1 MQYLNVL
8 LESLDDENQAYFYGE
23 RLVID
28 YVLLT
33 AIQRE
38 AEEVNKKLREEI
50 YRLMNNIVG
59 SLHVNMFIVK
69 VNYLVDEAILAF
81 MDVCGNKR
89 QVRCV
94 AQKRLMV
101 WVAEED
107 RHDFQIYGFYR
118 LHQ

>member
-38 AEEVNKKLREEI
+38 VEEVNKRLREEI

-59 SLHVNMFIVK
+59 SLQWCGVQKKIVVTFRSMDIIGFIIELPIE
-69 VNYLVDEAILAF
+69 LVPFPI
-81 MDVCGNKR
+81 
-89 QVRCV
+89 
-94 AQKRLMV
+94 
-101 WVAEED
+101 
-107 RHDFQIYGFYR
+107 HP
-118 LHQ
+118 

>member
-38 AEEVNKKLREEI
+38 VEEVNKRLREEI

-59 SLHVNMFIVK
+59 SLQW
-69 VNYLVDEAILAF
+69 Y
-81 MDVCGNKR
+81 
-89 QVRCV
+89 
-94 AQKRLMV
+94 
-101 WVAEED
+101 WSAEED
-107 RHDFQIYGFYR
+107 RHDFQIYGYYR

>member
-8 LESLDDENQAYFYGE
+8 LESLDDKNEAYFYGE

-28 YVLLT
+28 YVLLP

-38 AEEVNKKLREEI
+38 AEEINQRLRQEI
-50 YRLMNNIVG
+50 YRLMNSIVG
-59 SLHVNMFIVK
+59 SLHVNLFIVN

-81 MDVCGNKR
+81 MDVCGNKKE
-89 QVRCV
+89 VRCV

-101 WVAEED
+101 WIAEED
-107 RHDFQIYGFYR
+107 LHDFQIYGFYR
-118 LHQ
+118 LYP

>member
-8 LESLDDENQAYFYGE
+8 LEPLDDENQAYFYGE

-33 AIQRE
+33 SIQRE

-50 YRLMNNIVG
+50 YCLMNNIVG
-59 SLHVNMFIVK
+59 SLYINLFIVK

-89 QVRCV
+89 QVRGV

-118 LHQ
+118 LHP

>member
-8 LESLDDENQAYFYGE
+8 LESLDDEKQAYFYGE

-38 AEEVNKKLREEI
+38 AEEVNKRLREEI

-59 SLHVNMFIVK
+59 SLHVNLFIVK

-81 MDVCGNKR
+81 MDVCGNKKEG
-89 QVRCV
+89 RCV

-101 WVAEED
+101 WIAEED
-107 RHDFQIYGFYR
+107 RHDFQIYGYYR